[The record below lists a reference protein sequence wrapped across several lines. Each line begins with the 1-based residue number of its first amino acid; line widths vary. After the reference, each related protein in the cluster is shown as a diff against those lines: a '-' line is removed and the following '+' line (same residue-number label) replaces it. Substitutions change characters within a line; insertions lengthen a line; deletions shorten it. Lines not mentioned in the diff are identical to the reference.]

1 MREKSPVIT
10 ISSEDVVEPITVHHN
25 QTPESQLHVADQGD
39 KNVSYNTLN
48 NLNTDELLNEQS
60 LNTDNDIEDQEV
72 DDYQAEYENSQTEAM
87 DMESIRQVAE
97 EENKKPRWTRVRK
110 MLGTISLIRTLKPGK
125 AKETPENSL
134 SNHNKQEPQKLV
146 KDLGMNIINE
156 GYIDKID
163 SLNSDELESLS
174 KNFAALEEE
183 YANIDDYIKENSVS
197 LRHIAEHTKL
207 NDKDNILKAIQA
219 RKEQLENS
227 TDNSDDDSNKDDSNK
242 SDKPRH
248 AKEVLVDDLDISEIT
263 QEEKDKLI
271 EDYKELSKSINERL
285 EDDKFYNLTASELL
299 TVITDNTQMMLKYS
313 SPGFKSILESEG
325 ITDDVAEKVHSTSD
339 KVLDRLTKI
348 NFAASTFESEEHRKP
363 TEQEAV
369 EAANKDNLY

>member
-48 NLNTDELLNEQS
+48 NLNTDELLSEQS

-125 AKETPENSL
+125 TKETPENNL
-134 SNHNKQEPQKLV
+134 SNHNKQESQKLV

-197 LRHIAEHTKL
+197 L

-227 TDNSDDDSNKDDSNK
+227 TDNSDDDSNKY
-242 SDKPRH
+242 DKPRH
-248 AKEVLVDDLDISEIT
+248 AKEALVDDLDTSEIT

-285 EDDKFYNLTASELL
+285 EDDKFYDLTASELL

>member
-48 NLNTDELLNEQS
+48 NLNTDELLSEQS

-125 AKETPENSL
+125 TKETPENNL
-134 SNHNKQEPQKLV
+134 SNHNKQESQKLV

-174 KNFAALEEE
+174 KNFTALEEE

-197 LRHIAEHTKL
+197 LQHIAEHAKL

-227 TDNSDDDSNKDDSNK
+227 TDNSDDDSNKY
-242 SDKPRH
+242 DKPRH
-248 AKEVLVDDLDISEIT
+248 AKEALVDDLDTSEIT

-285 EDDKFYNLTASELL
+285 EDDKFYDLTASELL

>member
-48 NLNTDELLNEQS
+48 NLNTDELLSEQS

-125 AKETPENSL
+125 TKETPENNL
-134 SNHNKQEPQKLV
+134 SNHNKQESQKLV

-197 LRHIAEHTKL
+197 LQHIAEHAKL

-227 TDNSDDDSNKDDSNK
+227 TDNSDDDDNESN
-242 SDKPRH
+242 KPRH
-248 AKEVLVDDLDISEIT
+248 AKEALVDDLDTSEIT

-271 EDYKELSKSINERL
+271 EDYKELSKNINERL

-348 NFAASTFESEEHRKP
+348 NFAASTFESAEHRKP

>member
-48 NLNTDELLNEQS
+48 NLNTDELLSEQS

-125 AKETPENSL
+125 TKETPENNL
-134 SNHNKQEPQKLV
+134 SNHNKQESQKLV

-174 KNFAALEEE
+174 KNFTALEEE

-197 LRHIAEHTKL
+197 LQHIAEHAKL

-227 TDNSDDDSNKDDSNK
+227 TDNSDDDNESN
-242 SDKPRH
+242 KPRH
-248 AKEVLVDDLDISEIT
+248 AKEALVDDLDTSEIT
-263 QEEKDKLI
+263 QEEK
-271 EDYKELSKSINERL
+271 
-285 EDDKFYNLTASELL
+285 DDKFYNLTASELL

-348 NFAASTFESEEHRKP
+348 NFAASTFESAEHRKP

>member
-25 QTPESQLHVADQGD
+25 QTPDSQLHVADQGD

-48 NLNTDELLNEQS
+48 NLNTDELLSEQS
-60 LNTDNDIEDQEV
+60 LNTDNDIEDQEA

-125 AKETPENSL
+125 TKETLENNL

-163 SLNSDELESLS
+163 SLNSDELELLS

-183 YANIDDYIKENSVS
+183 YANIDDYVKENSIS
-197 LRHIAEHTKL
+197 LQHIAEHAKL
-207 NDKDNILKAIQA
+207 MIRI
-219 RKEQLENS
+219 
-227 TDNSDDDSNKDDSNK
+227 
-242 SDKPRH
+242 
-248 AKEVLVDDLDISEIT
+248 IS
-263 QEEKDKLI
+263 
-271 EDYKELSKSINERL
+271 
-285 EDDKFYNLTASELL
+285 
-299 TVITDNTQMMLKYS
+299 
-313 SPGFKSILESEG
+313 
-325 ITDDVAEKVHSTSD
+325 
-339 KVLDRLTKI
+339 
-348 NFAASTFESEEHRKP
+348 
-363 TEQEAV
+363 
-369 EAANKDNLY
+369 

>member
-48 NLNTDELLNEQS
+48 NLNADELLSEQS

-97 EENKKPRWTRVRK
+97 EENKKPRWARVRK

-125 AKETPENSL
+125 TKETPENNL

-183 YANIDDYIKENSVS
+183 YANIDDYVKENSVS

>member
-10 ISSEDVVEPITVHHN
+10 ISSEDVVEPITVHYN
-25 QTPESQLHVADQGD
+25 QTPDSQLHVADQGD

-48 NLNTDELLNEQS
+48 NHNLDLDELLSEQS

-97 EENKKPRWTRVRK
+97 EENKKPRWARVRK
-110 MLGTISLIRTLKPGK
+110 MLGAISLIRTLKPGK
-125 AKETPENSL
+125 AKETPENNL

-174 KNFAALEEE
+174 KNFTALEEE

-197 LRHIAEHTKL
+197 LQHIAEHAKL

-227 TDNSDDDSNKDDSNK
+227 TDNSDYDDNE

-248 AKEVLVDDLDISEIT
+248 AKEALVDDLDTSEIT

-285 EDDKFYNLTASELL
+285 EDDKFYDLTASELL

-348 NFAASTFESEEHRKP
+348 NFAASTFESAEHRKP

-369 EAANKDNLY
+369 EAANKDSLY

>member
-48 NLNTDELLNEQS
+48 NLNTDELLSEQS

-125 AKETPENSL
+125 TKEIPENNL

-146 KDLGMNIINE
+146 KDLGVNIINE

-174 KNFAALEEE
+174 KNFVALEEE

-197 LRHIAEHTKL
+197 LQYIAEHAKL

-227 TDNSDDDSNKDDSNK
+227 TDNSDDDDNE

-248 AKEVLVDDLDISEIT
+248 AKEALVDDLDTSEIT

-271 EDYKELSKSINERL
+271 EDYKELSKNINERL

-369 EAANKDNLY
+369 EAANKDSLY

>member
-1 MREKSPVIT
+1 MREKSPAPVIT
-10 ISSEDVVEPITVHHN
+10 ISSEDLVEPITVHHN
-25 QTPESQLHVADQGD
+25 QTPDSQLYVADQGY

-48 NLNTDELLNEQS
+48 NLNTDELLSEQS

-97 EENKKPRWTRVRK
+97 EENKKPRWARVRK

-197 LRHIAEHTKL
+197 LQHIAEHAKL

-227 TDNSDDDSNKDDSNK
+227 TDNSDDDDNE

-248 AKEVLVDDLDISEIT
+248 AKEALVDDLDTSEIT

-299 TVITDNTQMMLKYS
+299 TLITDNTQMMLKYS

-348 NFAASTFESEEHRKP
+348 NFAASTFESAEHRKP

>member
-48 NLNTDELLNEQS
+48 NLNTDELLSEQS

-97 EENKKPRWTRVRK
+97 EENKKPRWARVRK

-163 SLNSDELESLS
+163 SLNSDELESLN

-197 LRHIAEHTKL
+197 LQYIAEHAKL

-227 TDNSDDDSNKDDSNK
+227 TDNSDDDSNKY
-242 SDKPRH
+242 DKPRH
-248 AKEVLVDDLDISEIT
+248 AKEALVDDLDISEIT

-313 SPGFKSILESEG
+313 SPGFKGILESEG

-348 NFAASTFESEEHRKP
+348 NFAASTFESAEHRKP

>member
-10 ISSEDVVEPITVHHN
+10 ISSEDVVEPITVHYN
-25 QTPESQLHVADQGD
+25 QTPDSQLHVADQGD

-48 NLNTDELLNEQS
+48 NHNLDLDELLSEQS

-97 EENKKPRWTRVRK
+97 EENKKPRWARVRK
-110 MLGTISLIRTLKPGK
+110 MLGAISLIRTLKPGK
-125 AKETPENSL
+125 AKETPENNL

-174 KNFAALEEE
+174 KNFTALEEE

-197 LRHIAEHTKL
+197 LQHIAEHAKL

-227 TDNSDDDSNKDDSNK
+227 TDNSDDDDNE

-248 AKEVLVDDLDISEIT
+248 AKEALVDDLDTSEIT

-285 EDDKFYNLTASELL
+285 EDDKFYDLTASELL

-369 EAANKDNLY
+369 EAANKDSLY

>member
-48 NLNTDELLNEQS
+48 NLNTDELLSEQS

-125 AKETPENSL
+125 AKETPENNL

-174 KNFAALEEE
+174 KNFTALEEE

-197 LRHIAEHTKL
+197 LQHIAEYAKL

-227 TDNSDDDSNKDDSNK
+227 TDNSDDDNESN
-242 SDKPRH
+242 KPRH
-248 AKEVLVDDLDISEIT
+248 AKEALVDDLDTSEIT

-285 EDDKFYNLTASELL
+285 EDDKFYDLTASELL

-348 NFAASTFESEEHRKP
+348 NFAASTFESVEHRKP